1 MEELEAK
8 KAQPPITTGQAV
20 FLLAALALVLVAVL
34 GRYETKRDGYNGT
47 MWRLDRWTG
56 EQVWCA
62 IPPGSAPFCRKLPAA
77 Y

>member
-20 FLLAALALVLVAVL
+20 FLLAALALVLVAIL
-34 GRYETKRDGYNGT
+34 GRYETKRDVWPGA

-56 EQVWCA
+56 EQVWCT
-62 IPPGSAPFCRKLPAA
+62 IPTSAAPFCRKLPAA

>member
-20 FLLAALALVLVAVL
+20 FLLAALVLVAIL
-34 GRYETKRDGYNGT
+34 GRYETKRDGYNGV

-56 EQVWCA
+56 ELAFCVVPTSA
-62 IPPGSAPFCRKLPAA
+62 APFCRKLPAA
-77 Y
+77 N